1 MKKVF
6 ALLLSSLLICTA
18 SVSLTGCSQGGTSSE
33 TQSSAKDDKAS
44 DEQSSESEDSAESDE
59 QSSGAEDSEES
70 GDLSSEAEEK
80 DDKDMLKAA
89 ESILDGYEYDG
100 VVYIEKDG
108 KELVSYASG
117 STENG
122 EDITIDT
129 PMPVGSVSKQFCAAC
144 VLMLQEQ
151 GKLSISDT
159 LDKYF
164 PEYEHAKQI
173 TLKDMLAMRSGIP
186 NPTEDL
192 YDYVSV
198 DSTEA
203 ENVEAIKKYVFEK
216 PLDFEPDTSY
226 AYSNT
231 NYFLLANIIEQISG
245 QSYNE
250 FLREN
255 ILTPLKMTH
264 TGTIIELG
272 DSPAWTQGVE
282 YKNIDLEPG
291 LTKGAGDVISN
302 AADMTT
308 WLKALSSGKVVSEE
322 SYKAMTTDYSDGE
335 GYGFGLRTHFGGGV
349 GHPGNIG
356 DYYSVDCIRSDEN
369 VTVFMSTN
377 NAGTSIMTIFF
388 SLMNEL

>member
-1 MKKVF
+1 M
-6 ALLLSSLLICTA
+6 I
-18 SVSLTGCSQGGTSSE
+18 
-33 TQSSAKDDKAS
+33 SA
-44 DEQSSESEDSAESDE
+44 
-59 QSSGAEDSEES
+59 
-70 GDLSSEAEEK
+70 
-80 DDKDMLKAA
+80 
-89 ESILDGYEYDG
+89 I
-100 VVYIEKDG
+100 
-108 KELVSYASG
+108 
-117 STENG
+117 
-122 EDITIDT
+122 
-129 PMPVGSVSKQFCAAC
+129 
-144 VLMLQEQ
+144 QEQ

-308 WLKALSSGKVVSEE
+308 WLKALSSGKVVSENSVGKKHGSVFAV
-322 SYKAMTTDYSDGE
+322 SYVNAAAYVVKDCLQGRIGACQGILLDSLCE
-335 GYGFGLRTHFGGGV
+335 NGL
-349 GHPGNIG
+349 
-356 DYYSVDCIRSDEN
+356 
-369 VTVFMSTN
+369 N
-377 NAGTSIMTIFF
+377 N
-388 SLMNEL
+388 LNRVRNELNLVHEPVLLDSGHKECGVHSLASLNNQREGDKCPYIIFGKLILGLKVRKGIRG